1 MIATGECH
9 SVREF
14 IEEAFRCVNIE
25 IIWRGKGIQ
34 EEGINKKTG
43 DVLVKVD
50 PQLFRPAEV
59 EVLIGDSKKAQKVL
73 GWKPRTTFKRLIEI
87 MIEAEKMSYY

>member
-1 MIATGECH
+1 MD
-9 SVREF
+9 
-14 IEEAFRCVNIE
+14 NLNE
-25 IIWRGKGIQ
+25 IKNLIFTDNYLDNYR
-34 EEGINKKTG
+34 NKKTG

-50 PQLFRPAEV
+50 PKLFRPAEV